1 MICIIITFVEVA
13 HHTFTYN
20 LLFIKVSFQLYNQK
34 GERVNMDINEK
45 QSTLALL
52 ALAVSAFAIGTTE
65 FISVGLL
72 PLISTDL
79 SIPVT
84 TAGLTV
90 SLYAL
95 GVTFGAPILTSLTSR
110 MSRKTLLIWIMI
122 VFIVGN
128 TIATVSTTIE
138 LLLLARVISA
148 FSHGV
153 FMSIGSTIAADLVPE
168 NRRATA
174 ISIMFTGLTVATV
187 TGVPFGTFI
196 GQQLGWRSAF
206 IIIVII
212 GVIALIANS
221 ILVPS
226 NLRKG
231 AKTTFRDQLKLVT
244 NGRLL
249 ILFIIT
255 ALGYGG
261 TFVVFTFL
269 SPLLLDI
276 TGFKEGAVAI
286 ILLAYGITIAI
297 GNMIGGKLSNHNP
310 IGALFYMFIVQAI
323 ILFILM
329 FTAPFKIAGL
339 ITILLMG
346 LLAFMNVPG
355 LQVYVVMLAE
365 RFVPS
370 ATDVASAINIAAFNA
385 GIAIGSYLG
394 GVITDSIGL
403 IHTTWI
409 GALMV
414 LLAALLTGVS
424 RALERKDQVSKI

>member
-1 MICIIITFVEVA
+1 ME
-13 HHTFTYN
+13 
-20 LLFIKVSFQLYNQK
+20 LSK
-34 GERVNMDINEK
+34 K
-45 QSTLALL
+45 QSMLALL

-72 PLISTDL
+72 PLIANDL
-79 SIPVT
+79 RIPVT

-95 GVTFGAPILTSLTSR
+95 GATFGAPILTALTSS
-110 MSRKTLLIWIMI
+110 MSRKKLLLWIMI
-122 VFIVGN
+122 VFIIGN
-128 TIATVSTTIE
+128 TVAALSTTIGI
-138 LLLLARVISA
+138 LLVARVISA

-168 NRRATA
+168 DRRASA

-196 GQQLGWRSAF
+196 GQQLGWRTAF
-206 IIIVII
+206 IAIVII

-231 AKTTFRDQLKLVT
+231 VKTSFRDQLKLVT

-249 ILFIIT
+249 LLFIIT

-261 TFVVFTFL
+261 TFVVFTYL
-269 SPLLLDI
+269 SPLLQDI
-276 TGFKEGAVAI
+276 TRFKEGTVAV

-297 GNMIGGKLSNHNP
+297 GNMLGGKLSNRNP

-323 ILFILM
+323 VLFILM
-329 FTAPFKIAGL
+329 FTAPFKVAGL

-355 LQVYVVMLAE
+355 LQVYVVILAE

-370 ATDVASAINIAAFNA
+370 AVDVASAINIAAFNA
-385 GIAIGSYLG
+385 GIAIGSFVG
-394 GVITDSIGL
+394 GIVTDSIGL

-414 LLAALLTGVS
+414 LAAAVLTGFS
-424 RALERKDQVSKI
+424 RAMERKDQANKI

>member
-1 MICIIITFVEVA
+1 M
-13 HHTFTYN
+13 N
-20 LLFIKVSFQLYNQK
+20 LDKK
-34 GERVNMDINEK
+34 R
-45 QSTLALL
+45 STLALL

-72 PLISTDL
+72 PLIAQDL
-79 SIPVT
+79 NVTVT

-95 GVTFGAPILTSLTSR
+95 GVTFGAPILTSLTSS
-110 MSRKTLLIWIMI
+110 MSRKSLLLWIMI

-128 TIATVSTTIE
+128 SIAASATSIS
-138 LLLLARVISA
+138 LLLVARVVSA

-153 FMSIGSTIAADLVPE
+153 FMSIGSTIAAELVPE
-168 NRRATA
+168 NRRASA
-174 ISIMFTGLTVATV
+174 IAIMFTGLTVATV
-187 TGVPFGTFI
+187 TGVPIGTFI
-196 GQQLGWRSAF
+196 GQQFGWRASF
-206 IIIVII
+206 IVIVVVGI
-212 GVIALIANS
+212 IAFIANS

-231 AKTTFRDQLKLVT
+231 NQTTFRDQITLIT

-249 ILFIIT
+249 LLFIIT

-261 TFVVFTFL
+261 TFVVFTYL
-269 SPLLLDI
+269 SPLLQEI
-276 TGFKEGAVAI
+276 TGFKAGAVTI
-286 ILLAYGITIAI
+286 ILLVYGVAIAI
-297 GNMIGGKLSNHNP
+297 GNVIGGKVANRNP
-310 IGALFYMFIVQAI
+310 IRALFYMFIVQAAV
-323 ILFILM
+323 LFMLT

-339 ITILLMG
+339 ITIILMG

-370 ATDVASAINIAAFNA
+370 AVDVASAINIAAFNA

-403 IHTTWI
+403 IHTPWI

-414 LLAALLTGVS
+414 LGAVILTGWS
-424 RALERKDQVSKI
+424 KTLEQKDQKRAA

>member
-1 MICIIITFVEVA
+1 MA
-13 HHTFTYN
+13 
-20 LLFIKVSFQLYNQK
+20 LSK
-34 GERVNMDINEK
+34 K
-45 QSTLALL
+45 QSTFALL

-72 PLISTDL
+72 PLIANDF

-95 GVTFGAPILTSLTSR
+95 GVTFGAPILTSLTSK
-110 MSRKTLLIWIMI
+110 MSRKTLLLWIMI
-122 VFIVGN
+122 VFIIGN
-128 TIATVSTTIE
+128 TLAAISTTIG
-138 LLLLARVISA
+138 LLLVARVISA

-168 NRRATA
+168 NRRASA

-196 GQQLGWRSAF
+196 GQQLGWRTAF
-206 IIIVII
+206 MTIVII

-231 AKTTFRDQLKLVT
+231 VKTTFRDQLKLVK

-249 ILFIIT
+249 LLFIIT

-269 SPLLLDI
+269 SPLLQDI
-276 TGFKEGAVAI
+276 TGFKEGTVAV
-286 ILLAYGITIAI
+286 ILLVYGIAIAI
-297 GNMIGGKLSNHNP
+297 GNMVGGKLSNQNP
-310 IGALFYMFIVQAI
+310 IGALFYMFIVQAVV
-323 ILFILM
+323 LFILM

-355 LQVYVVMLAE
+355 LQVYVVILAE

-370 ATDVASAINIAAFNA
+370 AVDVASAINIAAFNA

-394 GVITDSIGL
+394 GLITDSIGL
-403 IHTTWI
+403 IHTSWI

-414 LLAALLTGVS
+414 LAAAVLTGFS
-424 RALERKDQVSKI
+424 KALERKDQASKI

>member
-1 MICIIITFVEVA
+1 M
-13 HHTFTYN
+13 
-20 LLFIKVSFQLYNQK
+20 SFNH
-34 GERVNMDINEK
+34 K
-45 QSTLALL
+45 QSLYALL
-52 ALAVSAFAIGTTE
+52 ALAISAFAIGTTE

-72 PLISTDL
+72 PLIANDL
-79 SIPVT
+79 EIPVT

-95 GVTFGAPILTSLTSR
+95 GVTFGAPILTSLTSS
-110 MSRKTLLIWIMI
+110 MSRKSLLLWIMVI
-122 VFIVGN
+122 FIIGN
-128 TIATVSTTIE
+128 GLAASATSIGV
-138 LLLLARVISA
+138 LLVARIISA
-148 FSHGV
+148 LSHGI

-168 NRRATA
+168 NRRASA

-196 GQQLGWRSAF
+196 GQQFGWRMAF
-206 IIIVII
+206 GLIIVV
-212 GVIALIANS
+212 GVIALLANS

-226 NLRKG
+226 SLRKG
-231 AKTTFRDQLKLVT
+231 TVSSFRDQIKIVT

-249 ILFIIT
+249 LVFIIT

-261 TFVVFTFL
+261 TFVVFTYL
-269 SPLLLDI
+269 SPILQDI
-276 TGFKEGAVAI
+276 TGFKEGTVAA
-286 ILLAYGITIAI
+286 ILLGYGIAIAI
-297 GNMIGGKLSNHNP
+297 GNMIGGKVSNQNP
-310 IGALFYMFIVQAI
+310 IKALLYMFIVQAVV
-323 ILFILM
+323 LFILM

-339 ITILLMG
+339 ITIFFMG

-365 RFVPS
+365 RYVPS
-370 ATDVASAINIAAFNA
+370 AVDVASALNIAAFNA

-414 LLAALLTGVS
+414 LVAVFLTSWS
-424 RALERKDQVSKI
+424 RKLEEKDKTVTDDQRLFSNQKMEVQ

>member
-1 MICIIITFVEVA
+1 M
-13 HHTFTYN
+13 N
-20 LLFIKVSFQLYNQK
+20 LDKK
-34 GERVNMDINEK
+34 R
-45 QSTLALL
+45 STLALL

-72 PLISTDL
+72 PLIAQDL
-79 SIPVT
+79 NITVT

-95 GVTFGAPILTSLTSR
+95 GVTFGAPILTSLTSG
-110 MSRKTLLIWIMI
+110 MSRKFLLLWIMI

-128 TIATVSTTIE
+128 SIAASATSIS
-138 LLLLARVISA
+138 LLLVARVVSA
-148 FSHGV
+148 FSHGL

-168 NRRATA
+168 NRRASA
-174 ISIMFTGLTVATV
+174 IAMMFTGLTVATV
-187 TGVPFGTFI
+187 TGVPIGTFV
-196 GQQLGWRSAF
+196 GQQFGWRASFVAIVVVGIIAF
-206 IIIVII
+206 V
-212 GVIALIANS
+212 ANS

-231 AKTTFRDQLKLVT
+231 NRITFRDQITLIT

-249 ILFIIT
+249 LLFIIT

-261 TFVVFTFL
+261 TFVVFTYL
-269 SPLLLDI
+269 SPLLQEI
-276 TGFKEGAVAI
+276 TGFKAGAVTI
-286 ILLAYGITIAI
+286 ILLVYGVAIAI
-297 GNMIGGKLSNHNP
+297 GNVIGGKAANRNP
-310 IGALFYMFIVQAI
+310 IHALFYMFIAQAAV
-323 ILFILM
+323 LFILT

-339 ITILLMG
+339 ITIILMG

-370 ATDVASAINIAAFNA
+370 AVDVASAINIAAFNA

-403 IHTTWI
+403 IYTPWI

-414 LLAALLTGVS
+414 LGAVILTGWS
-424 RALERKDQVSKI
+424 KTLEQNDQKRAA

>member
-1 MICIIITFVEVA
+1 MT
-13 HHTFTYN
+13 
-20 LLFIKVSFQLYNQK
+20 LDKK
-34 GERVNMDINEK
+34 R
-45 QSTLALL
+45 STLALL

-72 PLISTDL
+72 PLISKSL
-79 SIPVT
+79 HVSVSV
-84 TAGLTV
+84 AGLTV

-95 GVTFGAPILTSLTSR
+95 GVTFGAPILTAITSQMPRKSL
-110 MSRKTLLIWIMI
+110 LLWIMF
-122 VFIVGN
+122 VFIIGN
-128 TIATVSTTIE
+128 SLAAIATNIGV
-138 LLLLARVISA
+138 LLVARVISA

-153 FMSIGSTIAADLVPE
+153 FMSIASTIAASLVSE
-168 NRRATA
+168 NRRASA

-196 GQQLGWRSAF
+196 GQQFGWRLAF
-206 IIIVII
+206 MFIVAV
-212 GVIALIANS
+212 GVIAFIANS

-226 NLRKG
+226 DLRKG
-231 AKTTFRDQLKLVT
+231 ARTTFRDQLKLVT

-249 ILFIIT
+249 LLFVIT

-261 TFVVFTFL
+261 TFVVFTYL
-269 SPLLLDI
+269 SPLLQDI
-276 TGFKEGAVAI
+276 TGFQEQTVAV
-286 ILLAYGITIAI
+286 ILLVYGVAIAI
-297 GNMIGGKLSNHNP
+297 GNVIGGKLSNHNP
-310 IGALFYMFIVQAI
+310 IGALFYMFIVQSMV
-323 ILFILM
+323 LFILT

-339 ITILLMG
+339 LTILFMG

-370 ATDVASAINIAAFNA
+370 AVDVASAINIAAFNA

-394 GVITDSIGL
+394 GIVTDSLGL
-403 IHTTWI
+403 IHTPWI

-414 LLAALLTGVS
+414 LGAVILTGWS
-424 RALERKDQVSKI
+424 RFLERKDEKSVEQKSALFSIKKG

>member
-1 MICIIITFVEVA
+1 MTSANKSSIP
-13 HHTFTYN
+13 
-20 LLFIKVSFQLYNQK
+20 
-34 GERVNMDINEK
+34 
-45 QSTLALL
+45 ALL
-52 ALAVSAFAIGTTE
+52 ALAISAFAIGTTE

-72 PLISTDL
+72 PLISDDL
-79 SIPVT
+79 HIPVT

-95 GVTFGAPILTSLTSR
+95 GVTFGAPILTSLTSS
-110 MSRKTLLIWIMI
+110 MSRKTLLLWIMI
-122 VFIVGN
+122 IFIAGN
-128 TIATVSTTIE
+128 TMAASASSIGV
-138 LLLLARVISA
+138 LLAARVISA

-168 NRRATA
+168 NKRASA

-196 GQQLGWRSAF
+196 GQQLGWRFAF
-206 IIIVII
+206 MVII
-212 GVIALIANS
+212 AVGIIAVIANG

-231 AKTTFRDQLKLVT
+231 TKTTMRDQFKLVI

-249 ILFIIT
+249 LLFVIT

-261 TFVVFTFL
+261 TFVVFTYL
-269 SPLLLDI
+269 SPLLQEV
-276 TGFKEGAVAI
+276 TGFKAGTVAI
-286 ILLAYGITIAI
+286 ILLVYGIAIAI
-297 GNMIGGKLSNHNP
+297 GNMIGGKLSNRNP
-310 IGALFYMFIVQAI
+310 IGALFYMFIIQAI
-323 ILFILM
+323 VLFTLT
-329 FTAPFKIAGL
+329 FTAPYKIAGL
-339 ITILLMG
+339 ITILFMG

-355 LQVYVVMLAE
+355 LQVYVVILAE

-370 ATDVASAINIAAFNA
+370 AVDVASAINIAAFNA
-385 GIAIGSYLG
+385 GIALGSFLG

-403 IHTTWI
+403 IHTAWI

-414 LLAALLTGVS
+414 AGAVILTGWS
-424 RALERKDQVSKI
+424 RLLEKQDRQAA

>member
-1 MICIIITFVEVA
+1 MT
-13 HHTFTYN
+13 
-20 LLFIKVSFQLYNQK
+20 LDKK
-34 GERVNMDINEK
+34 R
-45 QSTLALL
+45 STLALL

-72 PLISTDL
+72 PLISQDL
-79 SIPVT
+79 HVSVS

-95 GVTFGAPILTSLTSR
+95 GVTFGAPILTSVTSN
-110 MSRKTLLIWIMI
+110 MSRKSLLLWIMI
-122 VFIVGN
+122 IFIIGN
-128 TIATVSTTIE
+128 SIAASATSIGV
-138 LLLLARVISA
+138 LLVARVLSA

-153 FMSIGSTIAADLVPE
+153 FMSIGSTIAASLVPE
-168 NRRATA
+168 NRRASA
-174 ISIMFTGLTVATV
+174 ISIMFTGLTVATI

-196 GQQLGWRSAF
+196 GQQFGWRIAF
-206 IIIVII
+206 IFIVVVGII
-212 GVIALIANS
+212 AFIANG

-231 AKTTFRDQLKLVT
+231 ARTTLGDQFKLLT

-249 ILFIIT
+249 LLFIIT

-261 TFVVFTFL
+261 TFVVFTYL
-269 SPLLLDI
+269 SPLLQEI
-276 TGFKEGAVAI
+276 TGFHEKTVAV
-286 ILLAYGITIAI
+286 ILLIYGVAIAI
-297 GNMIGGKLSNHNP
+297 GNVMGGKLSNQNP

-323 ILFILM
+323 VLCILT
-329 FTAPFKIAGL
+329 FTAPFKAATF
-339 ITILLMG
+339 ITIILMG

-370 ATDVASAINIAAFNA
+370 AVDVASAINIAAFNA

-394 GVITDSIGL
+394 GVITDLFGL
-403 IHTTWI
+403 IHTPWI

-414 LLAALLTGVS
+414 LGAVILTDWS
-424 RALERKDQVSKI
+424 RTLERKDQKSVA

>member
-1 MICIIITFVEVA
+1 MSSTNNKRSTF
-13 HHTFTYN
+13 
-20 LLFIKVSFQLYNQK
+20 
-34 GERVNMDINEK
+34 
-45 QSTLALL
+45 ALL

-72 PLISTDL
+72 PLIAEDL
-79 SIPVT
+79 NISVT

-95 GVTFGAPILTSLTSR
+95 GVTFGAPILTSVTSR
-110 MSRKTLLIWIMI
+110 VPRKTLLIWIMI
-122 VFIVGN
+122 IFILGN
-128 TIATVSTTIE
+128 SIAAVATNIGV
-138 LLLLARVISA
+138 LLGARVISA

-168 NRRATA
+168 NKRASA

-196 GQQLGWRSAF
+196 GQQMGWRVAF
-206 IIIVII
+206 LVIVLI

-226 NLRKG
+226 DLRKG
-231 AKTTFRDQLKLVT
+231 KLTKIKDQLKLIT

-249 ILFIIT
+249 LIFIIT

-261 TFVVFTFL
+261 TFVVFTYL
-269 SPLLLDI
+269 APLLQNI
-276 TGFKEGAVAI
+276 TGLKEDTVAI
-286 ILLAYGITIAI
+286 ILLIYGIAIAI
-297 GNMIGGKLSNHNP
+297 GNMVGGKLSNQNP
-310 IGALFYMFIVQAI
+310 IKALFYMFIIQAV
-323 ILFILM
+323 ILFILY
-329 FTAPFKIAGL
+329 FTIPYKVVGL
-339 ITILLMG
+339 ITIFFMG
-346 LLAFMNVPG
+346 LMAFMNVPG

-365 RFVPS
+365 RYVPS
-370 ATDVASAINIAAFNA
+370 AVDVASAINIAAFNA
-385 GIAIGSYLG
+385 GIALGSFLG
-394 GVITDSIGL
+394 GLVTNSIGI

-414 LLAALLTGVS
+414 LAAVLLTGYS
-424 RALERKDQVSKI
+424 RSLEKKDA